1 MLSDSFSR
9 KFFYLR
15 LSLTDECNFKCNYCL
30 PDGYHCET
38 PHSNL
43 NLSEIAQLAEC
54 FAKLGTNKIRLTGG
68 EPSLRKDLVEIMEVC
83 ANTKGIQQLAM
94 TTNGFKL
101 ANNAKRW
108 RDAGLT
114 HVNVSVDSLDPR
126 QFELITGT
134 KTFTK
139 VMAGIDAALEQ
150 DFTAV
155 KLNAVLIKQMAQQNF
170 RKYLEW
176 IKDRPVE
183 VRFIELM
190 QMGDQPDYFHKH
202 HVAGSGFKQLLLNE
216 GWEQQIRAHNAG
228 PAQVFQHP
236 DYAGKIGLIMPYSKD
251 FCATC
256 NRLRVSSQGKL
267 HLCLFGEEGVELR
280 DLLQNPSQIDVLSKR
295 IEDALQTKKV
305 SHFLHDGNTGA
316 TPHLASIGG

>member
-1 MLSDSFSR
+1 MLSDSFDR

-15 LSLTDECNFKCNYCL
+15 LSLTDVCNFKCDYCL

-38 PHSNL
+38 PHANL
-43 NLSEIAQLAEC
+43 SLSEIELLARC

-68 EPSLRKDLVEIMEVC
+68 EPSLRKDLVEVMQICSQTE
-83 ANTKGIQQLAM
+83 GIKQLAM

-101 ANNAKRW
+101 ASHAKRW
-108 RDAGLT
+108 KEAGLS

-134 KTFTK
+134 KTFSK
-139 VMAGIDAALEQ
+139 VMRGVDEALNQGFE
-150 DFTAV
+150 AV
-155 KLNAVLIKQMAQQNF
+155 KLNAVLIKHMAETNF
-170 RKYLEW
+170 IKYLEW
-176 IKDRPVE
+176 IKHRPVE

-190 QMGDQPDYFHKH
+190 QMGDHPEYFEQH
-202 HVAGSGFKQLLLNE
+202 HIAGDGFKTLLLRQ

-228 PAQVFQHP
+228 PAQVFHHP
-236 DYAGKIGLIMPYSKD
+236 DYAGKIGLIMPYSND
-251 FCATC
+251 FCASC
-256 NRLRVSSQGKL
+256 NRLRISSLGKL
-267 HLCLFGEEGVELR
+267 HLCLFGEEGVDLR
-280 DLLQNPSQIDVLSKR
+280 DLLSNSAQQDQLMQR
-295 IEDALQTKKV
+295 IETALQTKKV

>member
-15 LSLTDECNFKCNYCL
+15 LSLTDVCNFKCNYCL
-30 PDGYHCET
+30 PDGYHCDT
-38 PHSNL
+38 PHTNL
-43 NLSEIAQLAEC
+43 SLSEIEQLATC
-54 FAKLGTNKIRLTGG
+54 FSRLGTNKIRLTGG
-68 EPSLRKDLVEIMEVC
+68 EPSLRKDLVDVMNIC
-83 ANTKGIQQLAM
+83 SNTTGIKQLAM

-101 ANNAKRW
+101 ATHAKRW
-108 RDAGLT
+108 KEAGLT

-134 KTFTK
+134 KTFEK
-139 VMAGIDAALEQ
+139 VMAGVDEALAQ

-155 KLNAVLIKQMAQQNF
+155 KLNAVLIKHMAKQNF
-170 RKYLEW
+170 RKYLDW

-190 QMGDQPDYFHKH
+190 QMGDHPEYFDKH
-202 HVAGSGFKQLLLNE
+202 HIAGDGFKQLLLNE
-216 GWEQQIRAHNAG
+216 GWEQQISAHNAG
-228 PAQVFQHP
+228 PAQVFHHS

-251 FCATC
+251 FCASC

-267 HLCLFGEEGVELR
+267 HLCLFGEEGVDLR
-280 DLLQNPSQIDVLSKR
+280 DLLQDPIQQAQLSQR
-295 IEDALQTKKV
+295 IETALQTKKV